1 MEATNVST
9 KSPSTNEMLCSYL
22 STVSHGIYKL
32 GRKKIYHSKHSKECS
47 LWIEL
52 GKEKIKLDKSL

>member
-9 KSPSTNEMLCSYL
+9 KSPSANEILCSYL

-32 GRKKIYHSKHSKECS
+32 GRKTVILSIQKDAAYEQS
-47 LWIEL
+47 
-52 GKEKIKLDKSL
+52 

>member
-9 KSPSTNEMLCSYL
+9 KSPSANEMLCSYL

-32 GRKKIYHSKHSKECS
+32 GRKKSIILSIQKNAAYE
-47 LWIEL
+47 
-52 GKEKIKLDKSL
+52 